1 MGAGVTQLMLA
12 AGHRVHLVESS
23 APALEAAVLTLRR
36 RFDREI
42 SLGRIDGSAAVLLSR
57 LTTACCPGEQCV
69 AGEVALA
76 IEAVPNG
83 LAVKRDVLGRLLDT
97 SEAVTVVATTSLAM
111 PVSMLVDVPT
121 AAGRVVGY
129 HFMNPAPALRLCEL
143 VVPVG
148 AADSTVE
155 WSRKFLGG
163 LGVAVVEVD
172 DRPGFALN
180 RTHVPFLLG
189 AIERVQEGMS
199 PDNVDSLFVIGCR
212 HPMGPLA
219 TVDLVGLDV
228 VLAIADVLA
237 ADEGARFVAPTLLR
251 EMVAA
256 GNIGRKSGS
265 GFFVHSRVDSG

>member
-1 MGAGVTQLMLA
+1 MAG
-12 AGHRVHLVESS
+12 
-23 APALEAAVLTLRR
+23 
-36 RFDREI
+36 D
-42 SLGRIDGSAAVLLSR
+42 
-57 LTTACCPGEQCV
+57 
-69 AGEVALA
+69 VALA

-83 LAVKRDVLGRLLDT
+83 LVVKRDVLGRLLDT
-97 SEAVTVVATTSLAM
+97 SDAVTVVATTSLAM
-111 PVSMLVDVPT
+111 PVSMLVDVPS

-163 LGVAVVEVD
+163 LGVVVVEVD

-199 PDNVDSLFVIGCR
+199 PDDVDSLFVIGCR

-237 ADEGARFVAPTLLR
+237 ADEGARFVAPTCSGR
-251 EMVAA
+251 WSRRGSSGGSRAA
-256 GNIGRKSGS
+256 GSLCMLPLTAAA
-265 GFFVHSRVDSG
+265 SRPIILTVRLITNVLRGVMGLTVGDIPRIHARATHRSLPTSMVRFG